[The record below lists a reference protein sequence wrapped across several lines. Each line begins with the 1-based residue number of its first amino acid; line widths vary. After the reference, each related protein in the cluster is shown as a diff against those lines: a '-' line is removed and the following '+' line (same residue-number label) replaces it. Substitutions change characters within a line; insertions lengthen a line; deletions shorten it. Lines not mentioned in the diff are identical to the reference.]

1 MRGVPPLREDP
12 GGRLEETNGDNYQ
25 TVSLGWPPVVW
36 SPVQWMA
43 RRRLGRHCDL
53 THNGLLI
60 KYVMSIPG
68 GIFMKA
74 LALFSGG
81 LDSILAVKLMQEQE
95 VEVIGVSFETPF
107 FSSQKA
113 IRSAR
118 YIGLPLKVVDITDSI
133 LQIVL
138 SPRHGYGK
146 GLNPCIDCHALM
158 FKTAGGMLKKEGAG
172 LMISG
177 EVVGQRPMSQNLRS
191 LSIISRE
198 SGFED
203 LILRPLSA
211 RRLPETLPEKE
222 GWVVRERLLGLSGRS
237 RQPQMELARSFR
249 IQEYPAPAGGCL
261 LTEEVFSRRL
271 KDLISVTPE
280 FSRRDIELLKWG
292 RHFRICEKAKI
303 VVGRNQRENEL
314 IASLARE
321 GDTLLQVELVP
332 GPTVLATG
340 ELSSEEMKLAA
351 CIAASYSDAASDQ
364 SVAVRVTRNSTHRIL
379 LATGKEKADFRC
391 FMI

>member
-12 GGRLEETNGDNYQ
+12 GGRLEETNGEGCQ

-36 SPVQWMA
+36 PPVQWML
-43 RRRLGRHCDL
+43 RRRLGRPCDL

-68 GIFMKA
+68 GIVMKA

-81 LDSILAVKLMQEQE
+81 LDSILAVKLMQEQG
-95 VEVIGVSFETPF
+95 IDVSGIFFESPF
-107 FSSQKA
+107 FSSQKPV
-113 IRSAR
+113 RSAR
-118 YIGLPLKVVDITDSI
+118 CIGLSLRTADITESLI
-133 LQIVL
+133 KIVL
-138 SPRHGYGK
+138 SPRHGHGR
-146 GLNPCIDCHALM
+146 GLNPCVDCHAVM
-158 FKTAGGMLKKEGAG
+158 FKTAGGMLKREEAG
-172 LMISG
+172 FIISG

-191 LSIISRE
+191 LSIIARE

-211 RRLPETLPEKE
+211 KRLPETLPEKE

-237 RQPQMELARSFR
+237 RQPQMKLAREFG

-261 LTEEVFSRRL
+261 LTEEAFSRRL
-271 KDLISVTPE
+271 KELISVTPA

-303 VVGRNQRENEL
+303 VVGRNERENEL

-321 GDTLLQVELVP
+321 RDTLLRVESVP

-340 ELSSEEMKLAA
+340 ELSPEEIKLTAS
-351 CIAASYSDAASDQ
+351 IAASYSDAAIHQ
-364 SVAVRVTRNSTHRIL
+364 SVAVRVTRNSEHSIL
-379 LATGKEKADFRC
+379 FATGKEKEDFRR